1 MPNALIV
8 SVRRGSPG
16 IRSKVRSSTLHA
28 RFVRTYLPVKWFT
41 IKDNIAGVGHWR
53 EQRNVDWDDSDF
65 VKELRHESVTCM
77 RNHSEIFVLLSRSN
91 LK

>member
-1 MPNALIV
+1 MQDL
-8 SVRRGSPG
+8 
-16 IRSKVRSSTLHA
+16 L
-28 RFVRTYLPVKWFT
+28 
-41 IKDNIAGVGHWR
+41 DNIAGVGHWR